1 MMPCIV
7 LKHKRGIENFPI
19 SNIYN
24 LIEIFFINA
33 VVLIKRSASIV
44 NEKLGIL
51 DSNKKNAIVDACDKI
66 LQDELNSQF
75 PIDIF
80 QTGSGTSTNMNVNE
94 VISKIASNNS
104 KIKIHPNDD
113 VNLEQSSNDTIPTAI
128 NISLCLKIRII

>member
-1 MMPCIV
+1 MKNKKYRIEKDSMGEMKVPHDA
-7 LKHKRGIENFPI
+7 LYGAQTQRAIENFPI
-19 SNIYN
+19 SNIQFN
-24 LIEIFFINA
+24 RDFINA

-80 QTGSGTSTNMNVNE
+80 QTGSGTSTNMNANE
-94 VISKIASNNS
+94 VIANLASA
-104 KIKIHPNDD
+104 KLKD
-113 VNLEQSSNDTIPTAI
+113 QIPY
-128 NISLCLKIRII
+128 